1 MRKQTTFVAIGTL
14 RVNPIFQLAMDPF
27 GSTLFVKQDI
37 NVSMEIDAG
46 NISLKKEH
54 VINLSFVQ
62 KTDLS
67 INFKDITSEL
77 RNV

>member
-1 MRKQTTFVAIGTL
+1 M
-14 RVNPIFQLAMDPF
+14 LAWKLM
-27 GSTLFVKQDI
+27 Q
-37 NVSMEIDAG
+37 EI
-46 NISLKKEH
+46 NISLKKEN

>member
-1 MRKQTTFVAIGTL
+1 
-14 RVNPIFQLAMDPF
+14 MDPF
-27 GSTLFVKQDI
+27 GSTLFVKQAI
-37 NVSMEIDAG
+37 NVSMETDAG
-46 NISLKKEH
+46 NISLKKEN